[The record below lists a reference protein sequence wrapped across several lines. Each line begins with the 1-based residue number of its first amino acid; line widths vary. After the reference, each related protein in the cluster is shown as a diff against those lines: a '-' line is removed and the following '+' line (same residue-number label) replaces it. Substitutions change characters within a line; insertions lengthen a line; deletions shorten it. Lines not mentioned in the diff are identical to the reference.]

1 MDISFVSDQ
10 PTLRIPS
17 GSSVRLRRHFVL
29 IVEPVERFDREH
41 VAGAVLNQSSGD
53 KVKGSVFKSLV
64 SIVDT
69 VSVSD
74 VLGVRAGGS
83 TTRSKGHCSRVAV
96 RELNVASPVAPIPT
110 HRASNK
116 LGLPLSEL
124 NSYSF
129 QRHTT
134 TNSYSMRLGFTT
146 FSDWERVPDAA
157 ACHLCKSKFH
167 GIHLALNPGLLSLPR
182 PQCDCQL
189 QIVFSPPNP
198 RLQRTLPVPTMV
210 QLVAG
215 GGGGRPCL
223 EHLRT
228 N

>member
-1 MDISFVSDQ
+1 MDKLNIVIIQNINYNDDDDDTNNSSTRPHIHRHINTLKSLTRSDVDISFVSDQ

-96 RELNVASPVAPIPT
+96 RELNVASPVAPIHT
-110 HRASNK
+110 RRTQ
-116 LGLPLSEL
+116 GL
-124 NSYSF
+124 
-129 QRHTT
+129 
-134 TNSYSMRLGFTT
+134 
-146 FSDWERVPDAA
+146 V
-157 ACHLCKSKFH
+157 
-167 GIHLALNPGLLSLPR
+167 
-182 PQCDCQL
+182 QCFC
-189 QIVFSPPNP
+189 
-198 RLQRTLPVPTMV
+198 
-210 QLVAG
+210 
-215 GGGGRPCL
+215 
-223 EHLRT
+223 
-228 N
+228 